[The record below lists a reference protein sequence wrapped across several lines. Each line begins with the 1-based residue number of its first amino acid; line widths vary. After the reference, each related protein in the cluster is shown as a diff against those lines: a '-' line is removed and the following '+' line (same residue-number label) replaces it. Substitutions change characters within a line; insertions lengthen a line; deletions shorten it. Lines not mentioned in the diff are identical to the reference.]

1 MRTLAKFF
9 GYAGGVVVVIVAGQ
23 YAYMTSDT
31 PVSGAIWAF
40 LYGFIAIGG
49 LFGPA
54 LATRVWAYNKA
65 ASVFIWAVAL
75 ASLTIA
81 ISNEVGAMAGRGSEQ
96 TAQRSRV
103 ADTVSDT
110 RASLEI
116 AIAERKGLKFTPAD
130 DAAVQAAKAKVSAAT
145 SAKNAECAQ
154 RGPKCRD
161 KETAEGEALADL
173 EAITRGKALTDRAAK
188 LDTDITALREKI
200 EHAGPVRET
209 NSQGKAFARL
219 FGLDDA
225 EAAKLSTRQNTAM
238 MVVVELL
245 IVALILAAEEI
256 EKHELPAP
264 APDLRPVAREAQEN
278 EPGGMIEHEA
288 IELPE
293 VPYPALEPVREA
305 PRPLPAPWPE
315 TDRSTGTVAP
325 RLHAAARRAAE
336 AAEGAP
342 VPHPFP
348 ARPVLV
354 ASQDILD
361 GNVAE
366 IVAERIEA
374 GRGKVKVADVFAAY
388 AAECKA
394 SGKRPVAAAEFA
406 KAISAFCNER
416 EIDMKNDG
424 RDFFMLRTKLKGA
437 EKKVAGAD

>member
-1 MRTLAKFF
+1 M
-9 GYAGGVVVVIVAGQ
+9 
-23 YAYMTSDT
+23 
-31 PVSGAIWAF
+31 
-40 LYGFIAIGG
+40 
-49 LFGPA
+49 
-54 LATRVWAYNKA
+54 
-65 ASVFIWAVAL
+65 
-75 ASLTIA
+75 
-81 ISNEVGAMAGRGSEQ
+81 
-96 TAQRSRV
+96 
-103 ADTVSDT
+103 
-110 RASLEI
+110 
-116 AIAERKGLKFTPAD
+116 
-130 DAAVQAAKAKVSAAT
+130 QAAKAKVSAAT

-188 LDTDITALREKI
+188 LDTDIAALREKI

-209 NSQGKAFARL
+209 NTQGKAFARL

-264 APDLRPVAREAQEN
+264 APVDLRPVAREAEES

-293 VPYPALEPVREA
+293 APYLALEPFREA
-305 PRPLPAPWPE
+305 RRPLPAPWPE
-315 TDRSTGTVAP
+315 TDRSTETGAP

-342 VPHPFP
+342 APHPFP

-354 ASQDILD
+354 ASQDIPD

-366 IVAERIEA
+366 IVAEGIEA

-416 EIDMKNDG
+416 GIDMKNDG
-424 RDFFMLRTKLKGA
+424 RDFFMLKTKLKRSPEESCGRLRFP
-437 EKKVAGAD
+437 

>member
-65 ASVFIWAVAL
+65 ASVFTWAVAL

-264 APDLRPVAREAQEN
+264 APVDLRPVAREAEES

-293 VPYPALEPVREA
+293 APALEPVRA
-305 PRPLPAPWPE
+305 ASQPLPAPRM
-315 TDRSTGTVAP
+315 TDRSTETSAP

-336 AAEGAP
+336 AAEG

-348 ARPVLV
+348 ARPHLV
-354 ASQDILD
+354 ASQDIPA

-366 IVAERIEA
+366 IVAENIES
-374 GRGKVKVADVFAAY
+374 GRGRVSI
-388 AAECKA
+388 AELHAIYTQACAKPASGRYRTQSLERPSLHSAMSKA
-394 SGKRPVAAAEFA
+394 SLRNQTA
-406 KAISAFCNER
+406 KTSS
-416 EIDMKNDG
+416 
-424 RDFFMLRTKLKGA
+424 
-437 EKKVAGAD
+437 